1 MKVTL
6 LLNITLSK
14 LHIFFLTQS
23 KDMGE
28 LEETK
33 TVILPS
39 GLKAE
44 ILSGK
49 GKHAQKAL
57 QLTGGDQSKY
67 LGALM
72 AQLVL
77 IEGKPIVM
85 EDLDEM
91 SLRDYMAISEAF
103 SEQNFI

>member
-23 KDMGE
+23 KDMDE
-28 LEETK
+28 LETK
-33 TVILPS
+33 VIILPS

-44 ILSGK
+44 ILQGK

-91 SLRDYMAISEAF
+91 SLRDYIAISEAF

>member
-1 MKVTL
+1 
-6 LLNITLSK
+6 
-14 LHIFFLTQS
+14 
-23 KDMGE
+23 MGE
-28 LEETK
+28 LETK
-33 TVILPS
+33 VIILPS
-39 GLKAE
+39 GVKAE
-44 ILSGK
+44 IISGK

-91 SLRDYMAISEAF
+91 SLRDYIAISEAF